1 MNHSHSRDGFVHP
14 RLVVGLFVMALGA
27 LFLLDNMRIVD
38 FGDVF
43 QRFWPVAPIAIG
55 LAMVLQR
62 RGNSNRGVGGFLVV
76 AGTWILLYDFD
87 IVPYSFWDGWPLV
100 LIGIG
105 AWLVYRAVVEP
116 EISTARGSVS
126 AGQPGYDAS
135 ATGDSTLSAFGFL
148 GGVVRKSTSQAFQ
161 AADVTAIMGGCTIDL
176 RDADLG
182 PEPAV
187 VDAFA
192 FWGGIEVL
200 VPPNW
205 VVINKVLPLLGG
217 VEDTTRQAPEPGKEI
232 LIRGTVLMGGLEIHN
247 GRSRDD

>member
-1 MNHSHSRDGFVHP
+1 MNRSRDGFVHP

-43 QRFWPVAPIAIG
+43 SRFWPLAPIAIG
-55 LAMVLQR
+55 LTMVLQPK
-62 RGNSNRGVGGFLVV
+62 GNTNRGVGGFLVV

-116 EISTARGSVS
+116 EVSTARASVS
-126 AGQPGYDAS
+126 PGQLPGSDPS

-148 GGVVRKSTSQAFQ
+148 GGVVRKSTSGAFQ
-161 AADVTAIMGGCTIDL
+161 AADATAIMGGCTIDL

-205 VVINKVLPLLGG
+205 VVINKVLPLLGSA
-217 VEDTTRQAPEPGKEI
+217 EDTTHQTPEPGKEI
-232 LIRGTVLMGGLEIHN
+232 LVRGTVLMGGLEIRN
-247 GRSRDD
+247 ERSRAD

>member
-1 MNHSHSRDGFVHP
+1 MNHNRDGFVHP

-38 FGDVF
+38 FGDVI
-43 QRFWPVAPIAIG
+43 RFWPLAPIAIG
-55 LAMVLQR
+55 LTMVLQP
-62 RGNSNRGVGGFLVV
+62 RGNTNRGVGGFLVV
-76 AGTWILLYDFD
+76 AGTWVLLYDFD

-100 LIGIG
+100 LIGAG

-116 EISTARGSVS
+116 EVPTARGSVS
-126 AGQPGYDAS
+126 PGQPGDAPS
-135 ATGDSTLSAFGFL
+135 VTGDSTISAFGFL
-148 GGVVRKSTSQAFQ
+148 GGVVRKSTSRAFQ

-182 PEPAV
+182 PELAV

-205 VVINKVLPLLGG
+205 VVINKVLPLLGSA
-217 VEDTTRQAPEPGKEI
+217 EDITRQTPEPGKEI
-232 LIRGTVLMGGLEIHN
+232 LIRGTVLMGGLEIRN
-247 GRSRDD
+247 ERSGDD

>member
-1 MNHSHSRDGFVHP
+1 MSHNRDGFVHP
-14 RLVVGLFVMALGA
+14 RLVVGLLIMVLGA

-38 FGDVF
+38 FGDVI
-43 QRFWPVAPIAIG
+43 RFWPVAPIAIG
-55 LAMVLQR
+55 LTMVLQP
-62 RGNSNRGVGGFLVV
+62 RGSTNRGVGGSLMV

-87 IVPYSFWDGWPLV
+87 IVPYSFWDGWPVV

-105 AWLVYRAVVEP
+105 AWLVYRAIAEP
-116 EISTARGSVS
+116 AVPGARGGVS
-126 AGQPGYDAS
+126 PGPSSTDS
-135 ATGDSTLSAFGFL
+135 RVTGDSTLSAFGFL
-148 GGVVRKSTSQAFQ
+148 GGVVRKSTSRAFQ
-161 AADVTAIMGGCTIDL
+161 AADATAIMGGCTIDL

-200 VPPNW
+200 VPTNW

-217 VEDTTRQAPEPGKEI
+217 AEDNTRQTPEPGKEI
-232 LIRGTVLMGGLEIHN
+232 LVRGTVLMGGLEIRN
-247 GRSRDD
+247 ERSRDD

>member
-1 MNHSHSRDGFVHP
+1 MNHSRDGFVHP

-27 LFLLDNMRIVD
+27 LFLLDNMRIVPFD
-38 FGDVF
+38 DVF
-43 QRFWPVAPIAIG
+43 LFWPLAPIAVG
-55 LAMVLQR
+55 LTMLVQP
-62 RGNSNRGVGGFLVV
+62 RGTTNRGVGGFLVV

-105 AWLVYRAVVEP
+105 AWLVYRSVVEP
-116 EISTARGSVS
+116 EVSTARGGVS
-126 AGQPGYDAS
+126 PGQPSHDPS

-148 GGVVRKSTSQAFQ
+148 GGVVRKSTSRAFQ
-161 AADVTAIMGGCTIDL
+161 AADATAILGGCTIDL

-205 VVINKVLPLLGG
+205 VVINKVLPLLGSA
-217 VEDTTRQAPEPGKEI
+217 EDTTRQTPEPGKEI
-232 LIRGTVLMGGLEIHN
+232 LIRGTVLMGGLEIRN
-247 GRSRDD
+247 ERSRND

>member
-1 MNHSHSRDGFVHP
+1 MNHNRDGFVHP
-14 RLVVGLFVMALGA
+14 RLVVGLFIMALGA

-43 QRFWPVAPIAIG
+43 RFWPLAPVAIG
-55 LAMVLQR
+55 LTMVLQP
-62 RGNSNRGVGGFLVV
+62 RGGTNRGVGSFLVV
-76 AGTWILLYDFD
+76 FGAWIVLYDFD

-116 EISTARGSVS
+116 KVSTARGSVS
-126 AGQPGYDAS
+126 PGQPGYDSS

-148 GGVVRKSTSQAFQ
+148 GGVVRKSTSRAFQ
-161 AADVTAIMGGCTIDL
+161 AADATAIMGGCTIDL

-182 PEPAV
+182 PELAV

-205 VVINKVLPLLGG
+205 VVINKVLPLLGSA
-217 VEDTTRQAPEPGKEI
+217 EDTTRQTPEPGKEI
-232 LIRGTVLMGGLEIHN
+232 LIRGTVLMGGLEIRN
-247 GRSRDD
+247 ERSRVD